1 MIRAKVVGVG
11 AYAPKR
17 VLTNQELERMVKTSD
32 QWIVERTGIRERRI
46 AAEGEVTSDLA
57 AHAARQALARAGVQ
71 AEEVDLIVCGT
82 TSPDMLF
89 PSTAVFCQQ
98 KIGATHAAAF
108 DLFAACSGSLYSLSV
123 ATQYIRTGQA
133 QTVLAIGAEILSRI
147 TDFTDRG
154 TCIILADGAGAAVV
168 RPSTDSSEILDIQ
181 LGSDGQYWDLLYAP
195 GGGTKHPPS
204 HESVD
209 QRLHYVRMKGNE
221 VFKVAVRTMEEATVA
236 ILDKHGIAPEAVD
249 LFVPHQANL
258 RILRATAK
266 RLKFPMEKVLV
277 NVDRYGNTGAASL
290 YIALEEAVTQG
301 RLRRGDLVL
310 MAVFGGGFTWG
321 AGLIRW

>member
-1 MIRAKVVGVG
+1 VIRAKVVGVG